1 MKKYFPLI
9 VTILAVLIIASPAWT
24 QKAGV
29 IGTVHDVAG
38 NGCLSCHAPHNGS
51 EDNTGVNT
59 LATQETGKL
68 LLWARDFTT
77 QTFGTYSS
85 PTLGNATAEVGATI
99 PAPTDA
105 RLYSFLCLSCHD
117 GVTTPT
123 LIAATDVHAIGNP
136 TNSFGL
142 QNDHPVNM
150 NYDPLLDTG
159 LDSAAN
165 VTTAGLKLFGV
176 SNTVQCASCHNVH
189 NNTNT
194 PFLRVSNAGSALC
207 LTCHL

>member
-9 VTILAVLIIASPAWT
+9 VTILAVLMIASPAWA

-29 IGTVHDVAG
+29 IGTVHDVGG

-51 EDNTGVNT
+51 EPNTGINT
-59 LATQETGKL
+59 LATQGTGRI

-85 PTLGNATAEVGATI
+85 PTLNNTTAEIGTTT

-105 RLYSFLCLSCHD
+105 RLYSFLCMSCHD
-117 GVTTPT
+117 GVTTPS
-123 LIAATDVHAIGNP
+123 LIAATDPHAIGNP
-136 TNSFGL
+136 TNSYGL

-150 NYDPLLDTG
+150 NYDPLLDNG
-159 LDSAAN
+159 LDTAAN
-165 VTTAGLKLFGV
+165 VKTAGLKLFGV
-176 SNTVQCASCHNVH
+176 SDTVQCASCHNVH
-189 NNTNT
+189 NNTNA
-194 PFLRVSNAGSALC
+194 PFLRVSNAGSGLC